1 MDGHDNEDEDD
12 ILPDTDIDR
21 ERSLAGKWALFV
33 LVNNVWA
40 DKIMKSFVD
49 F

>member
-1 MDGHDNEDEDD
+1 
-12 ILPDTDIDR
+12 
-21 ERSLAGKWALFV
+21 LAGKWALFV